1 MTSGE
6 GILSSTGFPTPLLIT
21 PSGKAAPRRPDP
33 GIRRRIQIGTLRPI
47 RVDHTKCLQVAIK
60 IHSFITQTDNPQ
72 KTKLITQKVI
82 KTRHDY
88 RFLFHDP
95 IRIVLFC
102 TRSHL
107 VPSPQGS
114 NSIAQLVIMNVR
126 IPVAQ

>member
-60 IHSFITQTDNPQ
+60 AHSFKKKKFVPTLFYCLSLR
-72 KTKLITQKVI
+72 LILNI
-82 KTRHDY
+82 L
-88 RFLFHDP
+88 FLLFIMKRYC
-95 IRIVLFC
+95 IRL
-102 TRSHL
+102 L
-107 VPSPQGS
+107 
-114 NSIAQLVIMNVR
+114 L
-126 IPVAQ
+126 

>member
-60 IHSFITQTDNPQ
+60 THSFIRDVLPATCTVVVVRHEHFDCLALSMTQSDDSRT
-72 KTKLITQKVI
+72 L
-82 KTRHDY
+82 
-88 RFLFHDP
+88 
-95 IRIVLFC
+95 
-102 TRSHL
+102 
-107 VPSPQGS
+107 
-114 NSIAQLVIMNVR
+114 
-126 IPVAQ
+126 

>member
-60 IHSFITQTDNPQ
+60 THSFIQD
-72 KTKLITQKVI
+72 
-82 KTRHDY
+82 RADY
-88 RFLFHDP
+88 NNRPPTAVSFMP
-95 IRIVLFC
+95 A
-102 TRSHL
+102 
-107 VPSPQGS
+107 
-114 NSIAQLVIMNVR
+114 IASTAGCSWVGGPR
-126 IPVAQ
+126 

>member
-60 IHSFITQTDNPQ
+60 THSLTVEMSPGLLVSGRRFSPNPWA
-72 KTKLITQKVI
+72 L
-82 KTRHDY
+82 
-88 RFLFHDP
+88 
-95 IRIVLFC
+95 
-102 TRSHL
+102 RS
-107 VPSPQGS
+107 Q
-114 NSIAQLVIMNVR
+114 
-126 IPVAQ
+126 

>member
-60 IHSFITQTDNPQ
+60 THSFSSLSCLSLLLYLSPSQLPHSPSLSLLPGQAGFPQ
-72 KTKLITQKVI
+72 
-82 KTRHDY
+82 D
-88 RFLFHDP
+88 
-95 IRIVLFC
+95 
-102 TRSHL
+102 RS
-107 VPSPQGS
+107 
-114 NSIAQLVIMNVR
+114 A
-126 IPVAQ
+126 

>member
-60 IHSFITQTDNPQ
+60 THSFM
-72 KTKLITQKVI
+72 
-82 KTRHDY
+82 
-88 RFLFHDP
+88 RFIRFRVEGSDP
-95 IRIVLFC
+95 ESGTEKHSLN
-102 TRSHL
+102 L
-107 VPSPQGS
+107 E
-114 NSIAQLVIMNVR
+114 
-126 IPVAQ
+126 